1 MAKLNSAGASASANK
16 IGFYATCIGYFMTIL
31 DVTVVNVALKDMQSQ
46 LGASV
51 IGIQW
56 VIIAYTLVFASLLLS
71 TGILGEIFSNRRVYL
86 SGLICFTSASLLCGF
101 APNLLFLQ
109 VARGVQ
115 GVGAA
120 LMVPTSLALIAELFP
135 DKDERSRAMGTW
147 GAVASIGA
155 GSGPI
160 IGGLLVNMLGWR
172 SIFLINVPIGIIGL
186 ILTIRYIQPG
196 RPRPGTKL
204 DIPGQMASIIGLG
217 ALTLACLRAKNW
229 GFLSMNSL
237 ITIGTGVL
245 SLIAFVWIEMRSAAP
260 MLPLK
265 FFKNK
270 SFSTG
275 NIVGFLLNFAFYGQF
290 FIISL
295 YFQQVRHLSPLLTG
309 ISLLPEMAI
318 MIVAAMLSGRI
329 NSRTGPK
336 LPMAIGLGIGA
347 LGFLLQVLVSA
358 QTHYILLAG
367 MLLATGFGMAL
378 TMPAM
383 TSCVMGS
390 APENKASTASGVL
403 NACRQAGS
411 SFGVAIIGSL
421 VAGAAFM
428 PGMHLGVLIS
438 CAAFFASLIIT
449 LVFIKRKTSN

>member
-1 MAKLNSAGASASANK
+1 MATAIANGVAKGIAANK

-31 DVTVVNVALKDMQSQ
+31 DVTVINVALKDMQSQ

-51 IGIQW
+51 AGIQW
-56 VIIAYTLVFASLLLS
+56 IIITYTLAFASLLLS
-71 TGILGEIFSNRRVYL
+71 AGTLGGLFGNRRIYL
-86 SGLICFTSASLLCGF
+86 AGLICFTSASALCGI
-101 APNLLFLQ
+101 APTLFLLQ
-109 VARGVQ
+109 AARCVQ

-120 LMVPTSLALIAELFP
+120 LMVPASLALISEIFP
-135 DKDERSRAMGTW
+135 DKNERSRAMGTW

-172 SIFLINVPIGIIGL
+172 SIFLVNVPIGIIGL
-186 ILTIRYIQPG
+186 ILTRRYVQADKPG
-196 RPRPGTKL
+196 RESKL
-204 DIPGQMASIIGLG
+204 DIPGQIAGIIGLG
-217 ALTLACLRAKNW
+217 ALTLVSLEAKKW
-229 GFLSMNSL
+229 GFLSMAS
-237 ITIGTGVL
+237 IGTFLTGIL
-245 SLIAFVWIEMRSAAP
+245 AFIFIERHSASP
-260 MLPLK
+260 MLPLN

-309 ISLLPEMAI
+309 ISLLPQMAI

-336 LPMAIGLGIGA
+336 FPMALGLGIGT
-347 LGFLLQVLVSA
+347 LGFLMQVLVNA

-367 MLLATGFGMAL
+367 MLLATGFGMAM

-383 TSCVMGS
+383 TSCVMAS

-411 SFGVAIIGSL
+411 SFGVAIIGNL
-421 VAGAAFM
+421 VAGAVFL

-438 CAAFFASLIIT
+438 GAAFFVSMIIT
-449 LVFIKRKTSN
+449 LLFIKRKTSN